1 MSPGAGVDK
10 GGRRRR
16 PPLMKE
22 LNAVPMEVWVSIVVT
37 FVLVLINGYFSMSEM
52 ALVNVRH
59 VLLQKDADEGD
70 QSARRALDLASDSGQ
85 LLATI
90 QVAITLVGFFASA
103 AAATNLSEP
112 FASWL
117 SGFGIGWLSFAAPAL
132 APVLITLAVSYLSI
146 VVGELVP
153 KRIALADAERVSKAV
168 AGPLAIFQKVASP
181 LVALTSAS
189 ANGLSRLLGIKSADE
204 RQSVSEDELRF
215 MVADNDELLEDEKR
229 MIHEIIDL
237 GDMTV
242 REIMQPRVDMILVE
256 DDDTVR
262 QAVDRMRGTGY
273 SRLPVYHED
282 IDRIVGIV
290 HYKDLVGPLMDGKE
304 NDPIVGYAY
313 QAMFVPETKD
323 IFPLLAEMQ
332 TKRQQMAI
340 VVDEYGGTDGLIT
353 IEDIV
358 EEIVGEIEDE
368 TDREKPFIKQVD
380 DGVWIVDGRFPVE
393 EAEELGWPV
402 RDSDDYETIAGWLM
416 SMLDSVPQTGDE
428 FEFDAYRF
436 KIQEMRRRRIMTIR
450 VERMSGSDEE
460 NVLERHDQEEA

>member
-368 TDREKPFIKQVD
+368 TDRENPFIKQVD